1 MPFKIVQFVC
11 LCLSIYQVRCV
22 YNPNFS
28 MLEGLHAFFNSS
40 KNPHLT
46 SPLLLISNSTMFS
59 PSYNSSSGSKLP
71 LEGAWS
77 PPPFIF
83 RGCSSPN
90 SNVQG
95 LPLLVA
101 NRISSFSPIGMYDP
115 TIPGLIILGKCQL
128 CQN

>member
-1 MPFKIVQFVC
+1 
-11 LCLSIYQVRCV
+11 
-22 YNPNFS
+22 
-28 MLEGLHAFFNSS
+28 
-40 KNPHLT
+40 
-46 SPLLLISNSTMFS
+46 MFS